1 MCLFYVGGN
10 YNKIQYNTT
19 VRQYNNEDSLNST
32 VIYINYLEFSYS
44 SHDLVQNRPHFRRNF
59 CHQSTRQDMRFLFV
73 VLRCRYLITLHGV
86 LGKLHHSRSSL
97 SSSLTTSFIPFLIL
111 LSVFSLF
118 LTFLFI
124 YSSCQF
130 SLSFFVCFVLTRY
143 ILLKRQKFGLCL

>member
-19 VRQYNNEDSLNST
+19 VRRHNNEDSLNST
-32 VIYINYLEFSYS
+32 VIYINCEEFCYAPY
-44 SHDLVQNRPHFRRNF
+44 DVVENRPQFRRNC
-59 CHQSTRQDMRFLFV
+59 CHQRTRQDMRFLFV
-73 VLRCRYLITLHGV
+73 FPRCHKVTLHGV

-111 LSVFSLF
+111 LPVLCLF

-124 YSSCQF
+124 YSSFHF
-130 SLSFFVCFVLTRY
+130 SLSVLVCFVLTRY
-143 ILLKRQKFGLCL
+143 TLSKRQKLGLCL